1 MTPPAPTP
9 QERAAELEIAAK
21 IARELGD
28 YVFAKECESWAE
40 NLRQKGEK

>member
-1 MTPPAPTP
+1 MTPTAPTP
-9 QERAAELEIAAK
+9 DDRAAELDIAAK

-40 NLRQKGEK
+40 NLRMQEKK